1 MKRIGLPVLL
11 MLLVAC
17 GDSGSEEIVEVREQ
31 TDDEK
36 QFMPLILDGYAFFAG
51 EDLRED
57 ITGMEVSYEVYI
69 EGEQVDESNVSTGI
83 RENPFELEDLMIGYN
98 TTTVGDEQ
106 EVELMI
112 RWLENG
118 HYGVTSVNSTME
130 QPLDSVQGLSTVYA
144 PEIKQTGEKSPLFA
158 RFDSSQVVEAWY
170 EEDHIQSL
178 IQQND
183 YVFIVYATLK
193 QTDINER

>member
-1 MKRIGLPVLL
+1 MKRIGLLVLL

-17 GDSGSEEIVEVREQ
+17 GDSVSEDTVEVREQ

-51 EDLRED
+51 EDLHED
-57 ITGMEVSYEVYI
+57 ITEMEVSYEVYV
-69 EGEQVDESNVSTGI
+69 EGEQVDESTVSTGI
-83 RENPFELEDLMIGYN
+83 RETPFDLEDLMIGYN

-112 RWLENG
+112 RWLEDG
-118 HYGVTSVNSTME
+118 HYGMSSINSTME
-130 QPLDSVQGLSTVYA
+130 QPIDSVQGLTTVYA
-144 PEIKQTGEKSPLFA
+144 PEVKQTGEKSPLFA
-158 RFDSSQVVEAWY
+158 RFDSSQVVETWY
-170 EEDHIQSL
+170 EEEHIQSL

-183 YVFIVYATLK
+183 YVFIVYVSLK
-193 QTDINER
+193 QTDINEQ

>member
-17 GDSGSEEIVEVREQ
+17 GDSVSGDTVEVREQ

-51 EDLRED
+51 EDLHED
-57 ITGMEVSYEVYI
+57 ITEMEVSYEVYV
-69 EGEQVDESNVSTGI
+69 EGEQVDESTVSTGI

-112 RWLENG
+112 RWLEDG
-118 HYGVTSVNSTME
+118 RYGMSSINSSME
-130 QPLDSVQGLSTVYA
+130 QPFDTEQGLSTVYA

-158 RFDSSQVVEAWY
+158 RFDSSQVVGGWY
-170 EEDHIQSL
+170 EEEHIQSL

-183 YVFIVYATLK
+183 YVFIVYVSLK
-193 QTDINER
+193 QTDINEQ